1 MAVNKRDSA
10 ASRRRVRLSGWVLSQ
25 FQVTL
30 ALCGVVVGFLV
41 CFGLGFLSGVWF
53 QTQEQMM
60 PHDDAI
66 TLADNQLEREREVA
80 ASGQEMTF
88 YSALPSRDGTPES
101 VAPSQAATVS
111 PLPPEPTP
119 PKPASTPPV
128 AVSTPTAASD
138 DVSEPAPLTVQDTA
152 ANTASAAV
160 SPSDASPSEALR
172 ESSED
177 DQATTPPEPQA
188 KSDSVTV
195 SVAKPDEK
203 FYSVQ
208 VGSFRKVEQAYRLQ
222 DELLKKGYQARIG
235 FSIVEGK
242 GAWYRV
248 RVGRFEDRGS
258 ANKTAQRLQ
267 KKEKVDV
274 LVMRVSS

>member
-1 MAVNKRDSA
+1 MAAEDKQVSA
-10 ASRRRVRLSGWVLSQ
+10 ASRRRARLSGWVLSQ

-30 ALCGVVVGFLV
+30 LLCGMVVGFLV

-66 TLADNQLEREREVA
+66 TLADDQLERERKTL
-80 ASGQEMTF
+80 SQSRSPSPSPSREMTF
-88 YSALPSRDGTPES
+88 YSALTSSDGTPES
-101 VAPSQAATVS
+101 KPKPKEQHVADPSAAEAPSARPGEADKVEPDRAKQTDSARLMAAQS
-111 PLPPEPTP
+111 PDEPPEAASSA
-119 PKPASTPPV
+119 PKPKREIP
-128 AVSTPTAASD
+128 
-138 DVSEPAPLTVQDTA
+138 
-152 ANTASAAV
+152 TASAGV
-160 SPSDASPSEALR
+160 SPER
-172 ESSED
+172 
-177 DQATTPPEPQA
+177 
-188 KSDSVTV
+188 
-195 SVAKPDEK
+195 

-222 DELLKKGYQARIG
+222 DQLIKKGYQARIG
-235 FSIVEGK
+235 LSIVEGK

-248 RVGRFEDRGS
+248 RVGRYADRGT

-267 KKEKVDV
+267 NREKIDV